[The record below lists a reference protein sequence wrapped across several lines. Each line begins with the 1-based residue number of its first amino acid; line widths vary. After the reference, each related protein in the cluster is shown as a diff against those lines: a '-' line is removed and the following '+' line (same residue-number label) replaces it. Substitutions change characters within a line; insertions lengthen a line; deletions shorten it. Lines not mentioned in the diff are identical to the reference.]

1 MKEEKKEIMSI
12 NEHKDCSKPFWVAK
26 YEDNSVI
33 KYGEISEGSILN
45 TKMDIFTFSEKE
57 DMILFLE
64 ENGVVYKDI
73 MEDDYIE
80 DEFSID
86 KWLEK
91 K

>member
-1 MKEEKKEIMSI
+1 MKEEKKEIMNI
-12 NEHKDCSKPFWVAK
+12 NEHSDYTKPFWVAK

-33 KYGEISEGSILN
+33 KYGELSEGSILN

-64 ENGVVYKDI
+64 ENDVVYKDI

-80 DEFSID
+80 DE
-86 KWLEK
+86 WLEK
-91 K
+91 NI

>member
-1 MKEEKKEIMSI
+1 MSI
-12 NEHKDCSKPFWVAK
+12 NEHKDYSKPFWVAK

-45 TKMDIFTFSEKE
+45 TKMDIYTFSEKE

-73 MEDDYIE
+73 MEEDYIE
-80 DEFSID
+80 D
-86 KWLEK
+86 
-91 K
+91 

>member
-1 MKEEKKEIMSI
+1 MSI
-12 NEHKDCSKPFWVAK
+12 NEHKDYSKPFWVAK

-45 TKMDIFTFSEKE
+45 TKMDIYTFSEKN

-64 ENGVVYKDI
+64 ENGVVYKDYI
-73 MEDDYIE
+73 EDDYIE
-80 DEFSID
+80 DE
-86 KWLEK
+86 WLLK

>member
-1 MKEEKKEIMSI
+1 MNI
-12 NEHKDCSKPFWVAK
+12 NEHKDYSKPYWVAK

-33 KYGEISEGSILN
+33 KYGEITEGSILN

-80 DEFSID
+80 DE
-86 KWLEK
+86 WLEK
-91 K
+91 II

>member
-1 MKEEKKEIMSI
+1 MSI
-12 NEHKDCSKPFWVAK
+12 NKHKDYTKPFWVAK

-45 TKMDIFTFSEKE
+45 TKMDIYTFSEKE

-73 MEDDYIE
+73 MEEDYIE
-80 DEFSID
+80 D
-86 KWLEK
+86 
-91 K
+91 